1 MARGLAPRLKKS
13 DYVGRHAY
21 LFTICT
27 YQRLPLL
34 SSTDLVESLLKQFR
48 QCAEAHDVANHAYSF
63 MPDHVHFVAEGRSRE
78 SAACELVRVWKS
90 QTAFHFK
97 QATKCRLWQRGYY
110 DRVLRDVDEMAA
122 FTLYVIDNP
131 IRAGLP
137 ATRCATP
144 FVGSDTMTVEEI
156 RCRKLAGY
164 R

>member
-1 MARGLAPRLKKS
+1 
-13 DYVGRHAY
+13 
-21 LFTICT
+21 
-27 YQRLPLL
+27 
-34 SSTDLVESLLKQFR
+34 
-48 QCAEAHDVANHAYSF
+48 
-63 MPDHVHFVAEGRSRE
+63 MPDHVHFVVEGRSNE
-78 SAACELVRVWKS
+78 SDACELVRVWKS

-122 FTLYVIDNP
+122 FALYVIDNP

-137 ATRCATP
+137 AARCAAP

-156 RCRKLAGY
+156 RSRKLAGY